1 MYISLSPS
9 LSIEQRYNSQFL
21 NQQSDNKRG
30 EENEEKLMKLTKAEK
45 KKQGNE
51 GIRLMIVD
59 KRR

>member
-30 EENEEKLMKLTKAEK
+30 EENEEKLMKLTKGRK
-45 KKQGNE
+45 KE
-51 GIRLMIVD
+51 AR
-59 KRR
+59 KRRNKIDDC

>member
-30 EENEEKLMKLTKAEK
+30 EENKEKLMKLTKGRK
-45 KKQGNE
+45 KE
-51 GIRLMIVD
+51 AR
-59 KRR
+59 KRRNKIDDC

>member
-30 EENEEKLMKLTKAEK
+30 EENEEKLMKLTKGTK
-45 KKQGNE
+45 KEARK
-51 GIRLMIVD
+51 
-59 KRR
+59 